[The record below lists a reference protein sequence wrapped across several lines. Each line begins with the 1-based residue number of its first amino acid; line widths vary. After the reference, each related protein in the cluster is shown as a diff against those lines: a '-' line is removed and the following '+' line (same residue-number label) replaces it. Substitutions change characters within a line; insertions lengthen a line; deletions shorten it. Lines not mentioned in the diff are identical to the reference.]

1 MVNIRRAGGQDL
13 PAILAIV
20 DAALKDLADP
30 TLFLSDGIDFYRSH
44 LTGKG
49 FTLLAEESGSAS
61 AYLVIRFPGTEDD
74 NLGLDLGFSETEL
87 RKVAHMESVAVLPQ
101 RRGNGLQKKLIA
113 EAERQLPGYIRYSL
127 ATVSPKNPGSL
138 KSFLSLGYS
147 VEKTV
152 KKYGGLDRHIM
163 LKKL

>member
-20 DAALKDLADP
+20 DAALKSLADP

-44 LTGKG
+44 LTSKG

-101 RRGNGLQKKLIA
+101 RRGNGLQKKIDCRSRKATARIYPLFPCNRIPPKP
-113 EAERQLPGYIRYSL
+113 RQ
-127 ATVSPKNPGSL
+127 
-138 KSFLSLGYS
+138 F
-147 VEKTV
+147 EKFFEPWV
-152 KKYGGLDRHIM
+152 FSGGKR
-163 LKKL
+163 